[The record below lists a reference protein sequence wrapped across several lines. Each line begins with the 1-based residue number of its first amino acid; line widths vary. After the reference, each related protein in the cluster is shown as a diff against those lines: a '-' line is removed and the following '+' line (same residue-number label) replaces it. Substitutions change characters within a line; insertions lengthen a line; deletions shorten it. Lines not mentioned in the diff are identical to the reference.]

1 MFRVATKEH
10 RRLAKDLIEGLESR
24 VHSGPPIEP
33 REIACAREF
42 LVQNDFPR
50 ASDYFTRLGEVQSRL
65 VVRSSEPP
73 RQGKRNY
80 GGEAGGCWMQ
90 VQSAYDHIIISTCYA
105 GEFNTQRGRI
115 KLSHRFNQAGRVD
128 FIEVKLLKSLH
139 PALHGEYR
147 KLVVLKDYQGK
158 NREWHE
164 AEAFVLPVLPREL
177 IFLYPEIFRV
187 PRGEML
193 SWLINIGHRLASD
206 LFESMHEDTIN
217 GVNSVSDRG
226 TQLPL
231 KEIAEDAVAVPIL
244 EKACSL
250 QASVEMLDSGNAL
263 ISYSRKLSPIATQV
277 N

>member
-1 MFRVATKEH
+1 MATKEH

-24 VHSGPPIEP
+24 VHAGPPIEP
-33 REIACAREF
+33 REIACAHEF

-50 ASDYFTRLGEVQSRL
+50 ASDYFTRLGDVQSRL
-65 VVRSSEPP
+65 VLRRSEQP
-73 RQGKRNY
+73 RQSKRNY

-90 VQSAYDHIIISTCYA
+90 VQSSFDHIIISTCYS

-147 KLVVLKDYQGK
+147 KVLVLKNFQGL

-177 IFLYPEIFRV
+177 IFLYPEIFRI
-187 PRGEML
+187 PRCEML
-193 SWLINIGHRLASD
+193 GWLINIGHQLAGD
-206 LFESMHEDTIN
+206 LQTAMHADTIN

-226 TQLPL
+226 SQLPL
-231 KEIAEDAVAVPIL
+231 REISEDAVAVPIL
-244 EKACSL
+244 ERASGL
-250 QASVEMLDSGNAL
+250 QASVEMVDSGNAL
-263 ISYSRKLSPIATQV
+263 ISYSRKLSPVKAEVT
-277 N
+277 